1 MRKVFSRYIG
11 RSSLSITAAI
21 ALSVGTVYLSYKGEM
36 EAAMGAAGAAVAA
49 FTASAIKDPEEKEEI
64 SKKVLDYQTRMMMLD
79 LAARSNDPAL
89 LSQTIAKILE
99 LQQIES
105 RETFE
110 RRMELKSEIREELKR
125 LRGSDE
131 DQS

>member
-21 ALSVGTVYLSYKGEM
+21 ALSVGTVYLSYKGEV
-36 EAAMGAAGAAVAA
+36 EAAMGAVAA

-79 LAARSNDPAL
+79 LAARSNDPEL
-89 LSQTIAKILE
+89 LSRTINRILE
-99 LQQIES
+99 LQQIENY
-105 RETFE
+105 ETFE
-110 RRMELKSEIREELKR
+110 RRNELQADMRRELRR
-125 LRGSDE
+125 LRESDE
-131 DQS
+131 D

>member
-99 LQQIES
+99 LQEIES

>member
-36 EAAMGAAGAAVAA
+36 EAAMGAA

-79 LAARSNDPAL
+79 LAARSNDPGL
-89 LSQTIAKILE
+89 LSQTIANILE
-99 LQQIES
+99 LQQIENH
-105 RETFE
+105 ETFE
-110 RRMELKSEIREELKR
+110 RRNELQADMQRELRR
-125 LRGSDE
+125 LRESDE
-131 DQS
+131 D

>member
-1 MRKVFSRYIG
+1 MRKFFSRYIG

-21 ALSVGTVYLSYKGEM
+21 ALSCGTVYLSYKGEM

-79 LAARSNDPAL
+79 LAARSNDPEL
-89 LSQTIAKILE
+89 LSQTITKILE
-99 LQQIES
+99 LQHAENHEPFGQQQ
-105 RETFE
+105 
-110 RRMELKSEIREELKR
+110 ELRSEVRAELKR

-131 DQS
+131 D